1 MRPIDDAKLFS
12 NVIERQQAPALQRI
26 LIAISSAALVA
37 LIVFL
42 ATLGVN
48 PTGGVPAA
56 GAVVVMLT
64 SIGGVI
70 VLRYGR
76 FRLAVL
82 VASAGLVG
90 AVLFV
95 TVIYG
100 YPAATPFLL
109 VTLIPVILTGLLVE
123 TSRLI
128 AVSAA
133 SGLIPALIWLLKPAV
148 TPFVAAVQPPGDLTV
163 VAVALFL
170 LVLFVVTTIIALFG
184 PVLRQSLAAAL
195 VREQELDRLRAS
207 LETTVQERTA
217 ALQEA
222 LRTVEQRE
230 AQLQQTLADLR
241 ASQEAIRELSA
252 PVLPVLP
259 GILVAPLIGAIDAAR
274 AEVFVAN
281 VLHAIERERAHHI
294 IFDITGVPIVD
305 THVAR
310 MILQAA
316 DAARLLGAQ
325 VIVVGIRPEVAQTV
339 VSLGVALE
347 QIRTFANLQQAI
359 SALRIASSADMRQ
372 QNASANIDARLLET
386 GDA

>member
-1 MRPIDDAKLFS
+1 MQATDHLEWSSGDI
-12 NVIERQQAPALQRI
+12 IERQQAPALQRI
-26 LIAISSAALVA
+26 LLAISGAALVA

-42 ATLGVN
+42 AALGIN
-48 PTGGVPAA
+48 PTGGVPAV

-64 SIGGVI
+64 SMAGVA
-70 VLRYGR
+70 VLRRER
-76 FRLAVL
+76 FRPAVL
-82 VASAGLVG
+82 AASAGLVA
-90 AVLFV
+90 AVFFV

-109 VTLIPVILTGLLVE
+109 VTLIPVILTGLLIE

-133 SGLIPALIWLLKPAV
+133 SGLIPALVFFLKPVIA
-148 TPFVAAVQPPGDLTV
+148 PFVATVQPPGDLTV

-170 LVLFVVTTIIALFG
+170 LVLFVVTTIIASFG
-184 PVLRQSLAAAL
+184 PVLRQSLVAAL
-195 VREQELDRLRAS
+195 AREQELAHLRET
-207 LETTVQERTA
+207 LEKTVQERTA
-217 ALQEA
+217 ELQEA
-222 LRTVEQRE
+222 LHTVEQRE

-259 GILVAPLIGAIDAAR
+259 GVLIAPLVGAIDEAR
-274 AEVFVAN
+274 AETFVSN

-294 IFDITGVPIVD
+294 IFDITGVPLVD
-305 THVAR
+305 TQVAR
-310 MILQAA
+310 MILRAA

-339 VSLGVALE
+339 VGLGVALNRM
-347 QIRTFANLQQAI
+347 RTFANLQQAVI
-359 SALRIASSADMRQ
+359 ALSLVSMARQ
-372 QNASANIDARLLET
+372 QNMSAGMNAQSSKVEDV
-386 GDA
+386 

>member
-1 MRPIDDAKLFS
+1 MQAVDNAGLFS

-26 LIAISSAALVA
+26 LIAISGAALVA

-42 ATLGVN
+42 ATLGIN
-48 PTGGVPAA
+48 PTGGVPAV

-64 SIGGVI
+64 SMAGVV
-70 VLRYGR
+70 VLRRGR

-82 VASAGLVG
+82 IASAGLVG
-90 AVLFV
+90 AVFFV
-95 TVIYG
+95 TVVYG

-109 VTLIPVILTGLLVE
+109 ATLIPVILTGLLIE

-133 SGLIPALIWLLKPAV
+133 SGLIPALIWLLKPAM

-195 VREQELDRLRAS
+195 VRERELDQLRAS
-207 LETTVQERTA
+207 LETTVQQRTA
-217 ALQEA
+217 ELQEA
-222 LRTVEQRE
+222 LRIVEQRE
-230 AQLQQTLADLR
+230 AQLRQTLADLR
-241 ASQEAIRELSA
+241 ASQEAVRELSA

-259 GILVAPLIGAIDAAR
+259 GVLVARLVGAIDAGR
-274 AEVFVAN
+274 AEVFVTN
-281 VLHAIERERAHHI
+281 VLHAIERERAHHV
-294 IFDITGVPIVD
+294 IFDITGVPLVD

-310 MILQAA
+310 VILQAA

-325 VIVVGIRPEVAQTV
+325 VVVVGIRPEVAQTV
-339 VSLGVALE
+339 VGLGVALE
-347 QIRTFANLQQAI
+347 RMRTFANLQQAI
-359 SALRIASSADMRQ
+359 SALRAALPAGVHQ
-372 QNASANIDARLLET
+372 QSASAGVDA
-386 GDA
+386 

>member
-1 MRPIDDAKLFS
+1 MQAVDDAGLFS

-26 LIAISSAALVA
+26 LIAISGAALVA

-42 ATLGVN
+42 ATLGIN
-48 PTGGVPAA
+48 PTGGVPAV

-64 SIGGVI
+64 SMAGVV
-70 VLRYGR
+70 VLRRGR

-82 VASAGLVG
+82 IASAGLVG
-90 AVLFV
+90 AVFFV
-95 TVIYG
+95 TVVYG

-109 VTLIPVILTGLLVE
+109 VTLVPVILTGLLVE

-133 SGLIPALIWLLKPAV
+133 SGLIPALIWLLKPAM

-195 VREQELDRLRAS
+195 VRERELDQLRAS
-207 LETTVQERTA
+207 LETTVQQRTA
-217 ALQEA
+217 ELQEA
-222 LRTVEQRE
+222 LRIVEQRE
-230 AQLQQTLADLR
+230 AQLRQTLADLR
-241 ASQEAIRELSA
+241 ASQEAVRELSA

-259 GILVAPLIGAIDAAR
+259 GVLVAPLVGAIDAGR
-274 AEVFVAN
+274 AEVFVTN
-281 VLHAIERERAHHI
+281 VLHAIERERAHHV
-294 IFDITGVPIVD
+294 IFDITGVPLVD

-310 MILQAA
+310 VILQAA

-325 VIVVGIRPEVAQTV
+325 VVVVSIRPEVAQTV
-339 VSLGVALE
+339 VGLGVALE
-347 QIRTFANLQQAI
+347 RMRTFANLQQAI
-359 SALRIASSADMRQ
+359 SALRAALPTGVHQ
-372 QNASANIDARLLET
+372 QSASAGVDA
-386 GDA
+386 

>member
-1 MRPIDDAKLFS
+1 MRAIDDAELLS
-12 NVIERQQAPALQRI
+12 DVIERQQAPALQRI
-26 LIAISSAALVA
+26 LIAISGAALVA

-42 ATLGVN
+42 TVLGVN
-48 PTGGVPAA
+48 PTGGVPAS

-64 SIGGVI
+64 SMAGVVI
-70 VLRYGR
+70 LRRGR

-82 VASAGLVG
+82 VASVGLVS
-90 AVLFV
+90 AVFFV
-95 TVIYG
+95 TVVYG
-100 YPAATPFLL
+100 YPAAIPFLL
-109 VTLIPVILTGLLVE
+109 VTLVPVILTGLLIE
-123 TSRLI
+123 TSRLVAI
-128 AVSAA
+128 SAA
-133 SGLIPALIWLLKPAV
+133 SGLIPALIWLFKPAI

-195 VREQELDRLRAS
+195 MRERELDRLRAS

-217 ALQEA
+217 ELQEA
-222 LRTVEQRE
+222 LRVVEQRE

-241 ASQEAIRELSA
+241 ASQETVRELSA

-259 GILVAPLIGAIDAAR
+259 GVLVAPLVGAIDAAR
-274 AEVFVAN
+274 AEVFVTN
-281 VLHAIERERAHHI
+281 VLHAVERERADYV
-294 IFDITGVPIVD
+294 IFDITGVPLVD

-310 MILQAA
+310 TILRAA

-325 VIVVGIRPEVAQTV
+325 VVVVGIRPEVAQTV
-339 VSLGVALE
+339 VGLGVALE

-359 SALRIASSADMRQ
+359 SALHAASPAGVRQ
-372 QNASANIDARLLET
+372 QRASASVNV
-386 GDA
+386 